1 MSADYSQIELRI
13 MAHLSQDEHLMDA
26 FRRGLDV
33 HAITASK
40 IFRIALEDV
49 SSDQRRIAKTA
60 NFGIMYGISAF
71 GLAQRLKISRA
82 DARKIIE
89 DYFTNFPT
97 ISSYIEKAIA
107 SAREKGYAETLFGRR
122 RYLPDITS
130 KNNTVRSLAERNAI
144 NAPIQGTAA
153 DIIKKAM
160 INVSKRLEASGMQSR
175 MVLQVHDELVFDALL
190 SEAEELKR
198 TVTEEMENVI
208 QLSIP
213 LTVDCNYGK
222 NWLEAH

>member
-1 MSADYSQIELRI
+1 MIKLIKNTEI
-13 MAHLSQDEHLMDA
+13 
-26 FRRGLDV
+26 
-33 HAITASK
+33 K
-40 IFRIALEDV
+40 
-49 SSDQRRIAKTA
+49 K
-60 NFGIMYGISAF
+60 
-71 GLAQRLKISRA
+71 
-82 DARKIIE
+82 KIIE
-89 DYFTNFPT
+89 DYFANFPT
-97 ISSYIEKAIA
+97 ISSYIDKAIA

-160 INVSKRLEASGMQSR
+160 INVSKRLETSGMQSR